1 MEALM
6 FGRRYKTNQRN
17 NFAAGAAF
25 FVMAG
30 IYTAPA
36 LAATSARIGCPE
48 EATKATLDV
57 PAHLLTTNLVSHD
70 KVEIAPAS
78 SLLAPRASA
87 AIRNAFISSHT
98 PPLVGADAKPVSAS
112 EDDESTMPD
121 SRMNTELPGVSDE
134 DLARFR
140 KQMYRRDI

>member
-1 MEALM
+1 M
-6 FGRRYKTNQRN
+6 FGRRNKPDQRN

-30 IYTAPA
+30 ICTAPA
-36 LAATSARIGCPE
+36 LAATSARIDCPE

-57 PAHLLTTNLVSHD
+57 PAHLLITNLVSHD
-70 KVEIAPAS
+70 KVETAPAS
-78 SLLAPRASA
+78 SLLVPRASA

-98 PPLVGADAKPVSAS
+98 PPLVGADAKSVSAS
-112 EDDESTMPD
+112 EDDESALPD
-121 SRMNTELPGVSDE
+121 SQMTTELPGVSDE
-134 DLARFR
+134 EFARYK